1 MTDETITLEF
11 IAEQQRQLLD
21 EMGRR
26 IRDDIRVMSAIVP
39 SRPTHMRAGGSAL
52 MFPAKSVRTTSADAL
67 TTYSVKLRTIAK
79 SPMSS

>member
-26 IRDDIRVMSAIVP
+26 IRDDIRVMSAIVQRLDQHICELED
-39 SRPTHMRAGGSAL
+39 RP
-52 MFPAKSVRTTSADAL
+52 
-67 TTYSVKLRTIAK
+67 
-79 SPMSS
+79 